1 MVATGAMPVAGC
13 AGAGGGGGGNDDH
26 LTPEQIQ
33 KIMERMDK
41 VYGCQAPAADATSTE
56 SSGAPAS
63 KKAKLWHPASVM
75 EGLQLCLNTL
85 LQEQDRER
93 DCNSSC
99 QESAGAGGAATALA
113 GAGGAATA
121 LATAQPSMEPAPEP
135 IAKAALHSYPPKGP
149 APVPVDGSS
158 AAAGS
163 ATPNRSIGDAPA
175 NVTGVPLAPAAKAAA
190 DPAPATIAAAATA
203 ADPAAT
209 TAATAGTGGAA
220 ATTPATGADQLL
232 QWVAEQQQ
240 TQQQLEQ
247 GPAPILPPPAKPD
260 QPATSST
267 PTTAATHVDAPIGV
281 HTGVAKAAKSPPPPL
296 SPRVIPPPHTRA
308 PPAPFV
314 PAADGIP
321 SANSF
326 LGAAAIVTGGSAPLE
341 IEAAA
346 VTVAAGTVPPEA
358 EVQPVPAAHAAGD
371 PTGAVASDA
380 AVVAVTQLANNCLP
394 AGAWTGRCVFCF
406 NKLFLCTNEFMRN
419 SSLNVAVWL
428 HELQES
434 NSLPI
439 YTLRAMC
446 PPSMRIS
453 SLKVAV

>member
-1 MVATGAMPVAGC
+1 MVATGAMPGAGC

-33 KIMERMDK
+33 KIMKTMNQITE
-41 VYGCQAPAADATSTE
+41 CQDPAADGTSRK

-63 KKAKLWHPASVM
+63 KKAKLWHPESGM
-75 EGLQLCLNTL
+75 EGLQICLNSL
-85 LQEQDRER
+85 IEEQDRER
-93 DCNSSC
+93 
-99 QESAGAGGAATALA
+99 ETAVRTALAGAGGAATALA

-326 LGAAAIVTGGSAPLE
+326 LGAAAIVTGGSVPLE

-371 PTGAVASDA
+371 PAGGVASDA

-394 AGAWTGRCVFCF
+394 AGAWTGRCVFCLINCF
-406 NKLFLCTNEFMRN
+406 CVRMN
-419 SSLNVAVWL
+419 S
-428 HELQES
+428 
-434 NSLPI
+434 
-439 YTLRAMC
+439 
-446 PPSMRIS
+446 
-453 SLKVAV
+453 